1 MPSAG
6 PPPVAPPGPPPGAPP
21 VPPPAKRPNRRLRL
35 ILALGAGILTL
46 LCLGGVGVFISL
58 YDEATEIKRA
68 APDAVVDSYL
78 RAYLVNR
85 DDDEA
90 ALFACR
96 SGADVSSIAA
106 LRSEALK
113 REQDF
118 DVKVVVTWSSLAVSG
133 SGDERRTVTANLTI
147 AGVAN
152 GNTQSRRT
160 ESWSFDVVENGG
172 WRVCGAS
179 RVA

>member
-1 MPSAG
+1 M
-6 PPPVAPPGPPPGAPP
+6 PP

-85 DDDEA
+85 DDDETRLYTCKSGGDFTA
-90 ALFACR
+90 IEAFRTEILNAERANSTNIQVSWADLRVSTSNATGSVEVDLTR
-96 SGADVSSIAA
+96 SVAS
-106 LRSEALK
+106 
-113 REQDF
+113 REQLTDTWQ
-118 DVKVVVTWSSLAVSG
+118 VAVV
-133 SGDERRTVTANLTI
+133 DE
-147 AGVAN
+147 
-152 GNTQSRRT
+152 
-160 ESWSFDVVENGG
+160 DG

>member
-1 MPSAG
+1 
-6 PPPVAPPGPPPGAPP
+6 VPP

-85 DDDEA
+85 DDDETRLYTCKSGGDFTA
-90 ALFACR
+90 IEAFRTEILNAERANSTNIQVSWADLRVSTSNATGSVEVDLTR
-96 SGADVSSIAA
+96 SVAS
-106 LRSEALK
+106 
-113 REQDF
+113 REQLTDTWQ
-118 DVKVVVTWSSLAVSG
+118 VAVV
-133 SGDERRTVTANLTI
+133 DE
-147 AGVAN
+147 
-152 GNTQSRRT
+152 
-160 ESWSFDVVENGG
+160 DG